1 LTSAAIYVLVLFMS
15 DPSDTA
21 AEEALLMELA
31 ELGMGL
37 ARRLHETVLAT
48 RDPEQLIALT
58 TAFHHVGR
66 GVRQS
71 LALRARFAAG
81 TVAPERAAR
90 PEAAPSPPAAPR
102 PEVERAGWTEYER
115 PDWNTRVAANAEALD
130 VELTDGDIDAC
141 RARIRRDLTVVS
153 RTPALAAIPA
163 LQPLARTLAGR
174 AALLGGVAL
183 RVVDS
188 S

>member
-1 LTSAAIYVLVLFMS
+1 MTHASIYVLVLFMS
-15 DPSDTA
+15 SATDTA

-31 ELGMGL
+31 QLSLGM
-37 ARRLHETVLAT
+37 ARQLHQATLAT
-48 RDPEQLIALT
+48 TDPQLLVSLAD
-58 TAFHHVGR
+58 AYCKVGR
-66 GVRQS
+66 GMRQS

-81 TVAPERAAR
+81 TVAPPERTAR
-90 PEAAPSPPAAPR
+90 AEAEPAASTPR
-102 PEVERAGWTEYER
+102 SEAER
-115 PDWNTRVAANAEALD
+115 PDWNERERPDWNERFATVERLHDDPD
-130 VELTDGDIDAC
+130 VC

-174 AALLGGVAL
+174 AALLGSATL
-183 RVVDS
+183 RLVDS

>member
-1 LTSAAIYVLVLFMS
+1 MS
-15 DPSDTA
+15 SQSDNA

-31 ELGMGL
+31 QLGMGL
-37 ARRLHETVLAT
+37 ARQLHQAALAT
-48 RDPEQLIALT
+48 TDAVPLLALA
-58 TAFHHVGR
+58 TAYTKVSR

-81 TVAPERAAR
+81 TVAPERTTRA
-90 PEAAPSPPAAPR
+90 ETAPSASTPR
-102 PEVERAGWTEYER
+102 PEVERADWNDCER
-115 PDWNTRVAANAEALD
+115 PDWNERLD
-130 VELTDGDIDAC
+130 AGPLDLERLDGDLDTC
-141 RARIRRDLTVVS
+141 RSRIRRDLTVVS

-163 LQPLARTLAGR
+163 LRPHAAALAGR
-174 AALLGGVAL
+174 AALLGGATAL

>member
-1 LTSAAIYVLVLFMS
+1 MATQ
-15 DPSDTA
+15 SDTA

-37 ARRLHETVLAT
+37 ARKLHQAALAT
-48 RDPEQLIALT
+48 TDAQPLLALT
-58 TAFHHVGR
+58 TAYCNVSR

-71 LALRARFAAG
+71 LALRARFAA
-81 TVAPERAAR
+81 
-90 PEAAPSPPAAPR
+90 AAPR
-102 PEVERAGWTEYER
+102 AEAASPATDTPRSEAERPDWNEYER
-115 PDWNTRVAANAEALD
+115 PDWHTPVPANERLD
-130 VELTDGDIDAC
+130 ADPDAC
-141 RARIRRDLTVVS
+141 RARIVRDLTVVS

-174 AALLGGVAL
+174 AALLGSATL